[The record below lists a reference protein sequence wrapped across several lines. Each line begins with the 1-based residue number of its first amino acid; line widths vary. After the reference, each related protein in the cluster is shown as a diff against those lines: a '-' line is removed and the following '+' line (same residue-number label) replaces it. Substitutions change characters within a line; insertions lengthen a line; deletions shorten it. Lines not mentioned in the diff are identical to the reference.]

1 MKKLGIVLGGV
12 VALLVVAVGGL
23 FAYLKSMDFNQYKGL
38 IAEQAKAATGRDLK
52 FAGDIKVQVSLTPSL
67 SVEGVSFSN
76 ASWGSRPEMAK
87 LRKLDV
93 EVALMP
99 LLSKQV
105 QVNRLVLEGLD
116 LLAETDKQGRG
127 NWEFGTDKKDAPAAK
142 GGEAAPMPVVKMV
155 RLKDIKI
162 AYKDGKS
169 GQTVNV
175 GLDSLDVAAD
185 DPSAPLAVK
194 LAGAMNGV
202 AYKLDGKVGSVPD
215 ILAGKPMPVS
225 MKADLLGI
233 ASTVDGRI
241 GKPLEGK
248 GIDLAVK
255 VDVPKLADTVKAAAA
270 LAPDLKDAGPVPAV
284 PVSFAGK
291 VTDTAK
297 GYAVDGMKLTLG
309 GSDLSGRLAVALG
322 GARPAIEADLASNL
336 LNVDELAPPSK
347 DQPAPAKKSDGR
359 VFPNDPL
366 PLDGLK
372 AADAKVKFAAKKIVA
387 QGNTIENASVD
398 LTLANGKLTVN
409 PLGLVAYGGKIG
421 GTVTLDGGAATPTLA
436 AKLNVDHLDYS
447 ALLKQQGTDIVQGGK
462 VDVAVDVRG
471 AGKSVRALMAGLNGE
486 TRIASQGGKI
496 NSNALNIGT
505 GDVAAL
511 LPMVKS
517 EGDKD
522 IRCAVVHL
530 DIAGGLAKPRSIVVE
545 TGGLSV
551 IGTGTINLAT
561 EGLNLK
567 VEPRA
572 KKTSVASLAEV
583 TMLVGGT
590 FANPDVKPDPES
602 MGKAAL
608 GTAATVG
615 AAVATGGVSLLG
627 QGLAGKAG
635 VGVDE
640 NDYCTPALAGK
651 TVVPGKTKS
660 ATDAGG
666 GLLDKLPS
674 IPGVGGDKPAAQGTA
689 APTKDSGNPLS
700 GITSGVKGIFG
711 K

>member
-38 IAEQAKAATGRDLK
+38 IAEQAKAATGRDLR

-76 ASWGSRPEMAK
+76 AAWGSRPEMAK
-87 LRKLDV
+87 LKKLDV

-116 LLAETDKQGRG
+116 LMAETDKQGRG
-127 NWEFGTDKKDAPAAK
+127 NWEFGADKKEAPAAK

-155 RLKDIKI
+155 RLKDIKV
-162 AYKDGKS
+162 AYKDGKT
-169 GQTVNV
+169 GQTVNL

-185 DPSAPLAVK
+185 DPSAPLALA

-202 AYKLDGKVGSVPD
+202 AYKVDGKVGSVPD

-225 MKADLLGI
+225 LKADMLGI
-233 ASTVDGRI
+233 VSSIDGKI
-241 GKPLEGK
+241 NKPLEGK
-248 GIDLAVK
+248 GLDLAVK

-270 LAPDLKDAGPVPAV
+270 LAPDLKNAGPVPSV
-284 PVSFAGK
+284 PVAFSGK

-297 GYAVDGMKLTLG
+297 GYAVDGMKLTIG
-309 GSDLSGRLAVALG
+309 ASDLSGKLAVALG

-347 DQPAPAKKSDGR
+347 DQPAPAKKSDGK

-409 PLGLVAYGGKIG
+409 PLGLVAYGGKVG

-447 ALLKQQGTDIVQGGK
+447 ALLKQQGSDIVQGGK

-486 TRIASQGGKI
+486 TRIATQGGKI
-496 NSNALNIGT
+496 NSNALNLGT

-530 DIAGGLAKPRSIVVE
+530 DIASGLAKPRSIVVE

-602 MGKAAL
+602 VGKAAL

-635 VGVDE
+635 VGIDE

-674 IPGVGGDKPAAQGTA
+674 IPGVGGDKPAAKGTA
-689 APTKDSGNPLS
+689 PAKDSGNPLS